1 MTEEVVLRLDRAFAE
16 DLAAVLHDTDR
27 PIAIGGAVV
36 AGSAVE
42 AEGFD
47 VLLHELDHALGHSCA
62 PGCERSRS
70 GAAEPGL

>member
-1 MTEEVVLRLDRAFAE
+1 MSEEVVLRLDRAFAE

-47 VLLHELDHALGHSCA
+47 VLLHELNHALGYSCA
-62 PGCERSRS
+62 PGCERSRNGPVES
-70 GAAEPGL
+70 GI